1 MPRAAFRVARPGL
14 LAALCVTCSV
24 GMALAAAAAPVVIE
38 FKDGVI
44 TPQTVEI
51 ATGEAAEVL
60 IRNSGTSACEFESKA
75 LKKEAVVGPGQEMT
89 VKLPALPAGSYAF
102 VDEFH
107 EHEETAQGVVVV
119 K

>member
-1 MPRAAFRVARPGL
+1 MFGGNGTRRRR
-14 LAALCVTCSV
+14 
-24 GMALAAAAAPVVIE
+24 APVVIE

-51 ATGEAAEVL
+51 ATGEAAELL
-60 IRNSGTSACEFESKA
+60 IRNSGTSACEFESKV